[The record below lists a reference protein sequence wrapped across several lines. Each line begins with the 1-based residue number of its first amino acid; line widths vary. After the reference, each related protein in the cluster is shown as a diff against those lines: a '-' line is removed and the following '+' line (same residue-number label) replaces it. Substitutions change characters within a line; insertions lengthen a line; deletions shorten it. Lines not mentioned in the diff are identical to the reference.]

1 MSCVI
6 IKFFQ
11 VYTNYIHFL
20 LVYNLLCMQKPIYMI
35 YQVCAVPELG
45 LLLMKCTVHE
55 FDFLLIILA
64 VPKSC
69 LLLHTPCHVYYTNI

>member
-35 YQVCAVPELG
+35 YVLYLNWAY
-45 LLLMKCTVHE
+45 
-55 FDFLLIILA
+55 F
-64 VPKSC
+64 
-69 LLLHTPCHVYYTNI
+69 